1 MSPCSRTSVASRQ
14 ARSDSPAERLEH
26 SVREEDTVARIGGDE
41 FVIILSG
48 LTKATNASPIAEKIL
63 REIGRPVALDFETL
77 VPSGS
82 VGISVFPDDGQS
94 LENLLAAADAAMYN
108 AKRNPARAFAF
119 YTPDIT
125 AR

>member
-1 MSPCSRTSVASRQ
+1 VF
-14 ARSDSPAERLEH
+14 SDIGSIKAGEERL
-26 SVREEDTVARIGGDE
+26 ARRAIGAFCPRGRHGCIGGDE